1 MTIEQPVRTQDPILK
16 VVENECLVEIV
27 GEQPPLIEPGKYKL
41 AYLRH
46 ETVMLYGRAPKLVVW
61 FRVVSLGPYFETVL
75 PRWYNV
81 KCLVGKRG
89 KNGRFK
95 IGRKSDFLREYLNC
109 FQDRFAE
116 TGRLDRI
123 PVSHFKNTI
132 FEGDVRTVKKSSSGG
147 NIPKLLRYSVIS
159 RLIGAGR

>member
-1 MTIEQPVRTQDPILK
+1 MAIKQPVKSQKPVLK

-46 ETVMLYGRAPKLVVW
+46 ETVMRYGRAGKLVIW
-61 FRVVSLGPYFETVL
+61 FKVVSLGPYFETVL

-95 IGRKSDFLREYLNC
+95 VGHKSAFLREYLNC
-109 FQDRFAE
+109 FEDRFAE

-132 FEGDVRTVKKSSSGG
+132 FEGEVGTVKKSSSGD
-147 NIPKLLRYSVIS
+147 NIPKSLRYSVIT
-159 RLIGAGR
+159 RLIGTER